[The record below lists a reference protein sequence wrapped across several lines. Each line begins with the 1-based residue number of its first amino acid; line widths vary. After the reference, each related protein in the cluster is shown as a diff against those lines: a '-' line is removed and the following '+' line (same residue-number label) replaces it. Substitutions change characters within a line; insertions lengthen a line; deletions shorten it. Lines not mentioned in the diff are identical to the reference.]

1 MAYDVPEPCES
12 LSRDSYRK
20 WFLSADKEVDPG
32 PHALTGLVLYVGRA
46 DIFPHALSLESLD
59 PFLEVSKQDPCLTD
73 VEEDGDN
80 KRLVQL
86 ELPMVLLR
94 KSLFN
99 LAIAVVG
106 EAILALLS
114 AEQVPPLHEAAA
126 GFFKLVIFFNLW
138 PFMYG

>member
-32 PHALTGLVLYVGRA
+32 PHALIGLVLYVGRA

-80 KRLVQL
+80 KRLVEL
-86 ELPMVLLR
+86 ELACKADGVAPSDPVKSCLLYTSPSPR
-94 KSLFN
+94 DTIESRMPS
-99 LAIAVVG
+99 
-106 EAILALLS
+106 S
-114 AEQVPPLHEAAA
+114 A
-126 GFFKLVIFFNLW
+126 
-138 PFMYG
+138 